1 MQQFLTENIFSII
14 STLFGGGSLLAF
26 VFERKKN
33 KAITKQESS
42 KADQEEAT
50 AISNMRNAYKAFT
63 EDMNERHNEVRKEL
77 EDVKNVL
84 SKVRNEL
91 KEYKQ
96 TCDTCEIRLKN
107 QQKRKG

>member
-1 MQQFLTENIFSII
+1 MQKFLTENIFSII

-50 AISNMRNAYKAFT
+50 AISNMRKAYKDFT
-63 EDMNERHNEVRKEL
+63 EDMNERYNEVINEL
-77 EDVKNVL
+77 EGVKKTLGIV
-84 SKVRNEL
+84 KVEL
-91 KEYKQ
+91 EGYKK
-96 TCDTCEIRLKN
+96 TCDNCEVRLKTKN
-107 QQKRKG
+107 K